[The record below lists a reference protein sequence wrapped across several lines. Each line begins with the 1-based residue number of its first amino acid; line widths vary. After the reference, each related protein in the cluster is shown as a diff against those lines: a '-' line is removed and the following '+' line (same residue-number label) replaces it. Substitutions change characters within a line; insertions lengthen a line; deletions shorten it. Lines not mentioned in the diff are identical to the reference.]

1 MKIRHLSSLHKI
13 SAMNSH
19 VWSVLFDVYMTE
31 IVLAKH
37 RLFSDHNLCVELLVS
52 VLRVEGGM
60 LRRLILIVNLMASR
74 NTME

>member
-37 RLFSDHNLCVELLVS
+37 RLFSDHNVCRTPS
-52 VLRVEGGM
+52 VCAE
-60 LRRLILIVNLMASR
+60 SR
-74 NTME
+74 GWDAEEADLDCQLDGI